1 MTNSDLKYILID
13 YKLTVLFLW
22 NKLIFCIS
30 NSSFFNISFTSKVS
44 LILLIINRILDKITH
59 AKCFIL
65 WSWHTLWKVLRPF
78 KGLALFLN
86 LIEWNCSCKDK
97 NNSLLIINLHSGTL
111 AGGTVTG
118 GVESFVDFNETFYFC
133 AEADLLASSS
143 LPFAAALSLLFV
155 TFPLKYFFF
164 CYFFISA
171 WRTHLQWEKMIK
183 SYL

>member
-1 MTNSDLKYILID
+1 M
-13 YKLTVLFLW
+13 
-22 NKLIFCIS
+22 
-30 NSSFFNISFTSKVS
+30 
-44 LILLIINRILDKITH
+44 
-59 AKCFIL
+59 
-65 WSWHTLWKVLRPF
+65 LRPF

-86 LIEWNCSCKDK
+86 LIEWDCSCKDK

-171 WRTHLQWEKMIK
+171 
-183 SYL
+183 